1 MNHENYDVPNEQGL
15 VGKRRITDPNV
26 NIRNIFVRASSHLRY
41 DSRLT
46 TEIVRYN
53 DHFINKNEE
62 HVKFFGGNLTGVH
75 VVRFTP
81 MDKNNFVVGI
91 LDYDE
96 SEIRKQIVKLPTV
109 DESWV
114 RGTDIMNL
122 SCLWLCHCFE
132 RSDLSPKDKE
142 KAQMAVLRAMH
153 LKLLSS
159 LLFHFFRFPV
169 NEQIALAVYSQLS
182 KKYAIKQYGSWGKVI
197 EERCRDIISMNSIHR
212 QTIEK
217 FDDDAAIQYMI
228 TDIQGRLRSMMRNIY
243 SVMNTVRAEDQRMLS
258 SSGMV
263 EVDGQQVIRDLSRD
277 IHSFIRYTVGVIPE
291 QRAFVKPEL
300 VRIITAEVKSAP
312 EQSVLDALNAMSA
325 MSRNQRPNNY
335 RKEKDPYNYVSPK
348 GMETMVNEIL
358 IHAMDQLSKDRALLA
373 KKDYRPLLS
382 KMRSLYMASRSSD
395 PAILKVREMSE
406 IMVAASINS
415 RNGAL
420 IASVKTA
427 CCLYIILRTLT
438 KDHYG

>member
-1 MNHENYDVPNEQGL
+1 MNHDNQQMTGRTSSV
-15 VGKRRITDPNV
+15 TDPNR
-26 NIRNIFVRASSHLRY
+26 NIRQIFIEASQHLRY
-41 DSRLT
+41 DERMSG
-46 TEIVRYN
+46 EINRYN
-53 DHFINKNEE
+53 EHFINKNEE

-81 MDKNNFVVGI
+81 MDKNNFVIGI

-96 SEIRKQIVKLPTV
+96 NEIRKRIIKLPTV
-109 DESWV
+109 DENWV

-122 SCLWLCHCFE
+122 SCLWLCHCYE
-132 RSDLSPKDKE
+132 NSDLSPKDKE
-142 KAQMAVLRAMH
+142 KAQIAVLRAMH

-169 NEQIALAVYSQLS
+169 NEQIALAVYAQLS
-182 KKYAIKQYGSWGKVI
+182 KKYAIKQFGSWGRVI

-212 QTIEK
+212 QTIMK

-243 SVMNTVRAEDQRMLS
+243 TVMNTVRAEDQRMLS

-277 IHSFIRYTVGVIPE
+277 IHSFIRYTVGVLPE
-291 QRAFVKPEL
+291 QRAFVKSEL
-300 VRIITAEVKSAP
+300 VTIIASEVKSAP
-312 EQSVLDALNAMSA
+312 EQYIIEALNAMSA
-325 MSRNQRPNNY
+325 MSRNVRPKNY
-335 RKEKDPYNYVSPK
+335 RKERDPYNFVSPN
-348 GMETMVNEIL
+348 GTETMIREIL
-358 IHAMDQLSKDRALLA
+358 IHSMEQLSKDRALLA

-382 KMRSLYMASRSSD
+382 KMRALYMASRSSD

-406 IMVAASINS
+406 IMVASSINS
-415 RNGAL
+415 RNGAI

>member
-1 MNHENYDVPNEQGL
+1 MNQDTIDLDRIGS
-15 VGKRRITDPNV
+15 RRPTDPNF
-26 NIRNIFVRASSHLRY
+26 NIRSIFIDASKHLRY
-41 DSRLT
+41 DTRLSK
-46 TEIVRYN
+46 EINKYN
-53 DHFINKNEE
+53 EHFINKNED
-62 HVKFFGGNLTGVH
+62 HVKFFGGNLTGVQ
-75 VVRFTP
+75 VVRFIP
-81 MDKNNFVVGI
+81 MDKNNFLIGI

-96 SEIRKQIVKLPTV
+96 NEIRKRIIQLPSV
-109 DESWV
+109 DENWV
-114 RGTDIMNL
+114 RGTDVMNL
-122 SCLWLCHCFE
+122 SCLWLCHAFE
-132 RSDLSPKDKE
+132 RSDLSPSEKE
-142 KAQMAVLRAMH
+142 KAQMAVLRTMH

-169 NEQIALAVYSQLS
+169 NEQIALAVYAQLS
-182 KKYAIKQYGSWGKVI
+182 KKYAIKQFGSWGKVI
-197 EERCRDIISMNSIHR
+197 DERCRDIISMNSIHR
-212 QTIEK
+212 QTLEK

-243 SVMNTVRAEDQRMLS
+243 AVMNTVRAEDQRMLS

-277 IHSFIRYTVGVIPE
+277 IHSYIRYTVGVLPE

-300 VRIITAEVKSAP
+300 VSIIANEVKSAP
-312 EQSVLDALNAMSA
+312 EQSIIDALNAMSGIA
-325 MSRNQRPNNY
+325 RSVRPKNY
-335 RKEKDPYNYVSPK
+335 RKERDPYDYISPK
-348 GMETMVNEIL
+348 GMETMINEIL
-358 IHAMDQLSKDRALLA
+358 IHSMEQLSKDRALLA

-382 KMRSLYMASRSSD
+382 KMRALYMASRSSD

-406 IMVAASINS
+406 IIVAASINS

>member
-1 MNHENYDVPNEQGL
+1 MNQDYTLAN
-15 VGKRRITDPNV
+15 RRQTDPNV
-26 NIRNIFVRASSHLRY
+26 NIRSIFVSASTHLRY
-41 DSRLT
+41 DNRLSN
-46 TEIVRYN
+46 EIIKYN
-53 DHFINKNEE
+53 EHFVNKNEE

-75 VVRFTP
+75 TVRFIP
-81 MDKNNFVVGI
+81 MDKNNFLIGI

-96 SEIRKQIVKLPTV
+96 DAIRKRIIQLDTV
-109 DESWV
+109 DENWV

-122 SCLWLCHCFE
+122 SCLWLCHAFE

-169 NEQIALAVYSQLS
+169 NEQIALAVYAQLS

-277 IHSFIRYTVGVIPE
+277 IHSYIRYTVGIMPE

-300 VRIITAEVKSAP
+300 ISIIANEVKSAP
-312 EQSVLDALNAMSA
+312 EAAILTALNAMSVMA
-325 MSRNQRPNNY
+325 SNKRPVNY

-348 GMETMVNEIL
+348 GIETLVNEIL
-358 IHAMDQLSKDRALLA
+358 IHAMEQLSKDRALLA

-382 KMRSLYMASRSSD
+382 KMRALYMASRSSD

-415 RNGAL
+415 RNGAI

-427 CCLYIILRTLT
+427 CCLYIILRALT
-438 KDHYG
+438 KEHYG